1 MMRREMLQ
9 AEEIPVSADGN
20 QANPWHWY
28 EYEVG
33 LASEIARACV
43 RSLTSFLIG
52 LGCAFA
58 LIMGMGLLA
67 EEDLLDDPGL
77 EKAVDHLS
85 RMSMGVLL
93 AFVLVVCAAGAV
105 ASFLRESTTSKAI
118 VNAAARGASRHAV
131 PSPDQVRSVTGK
143 PAEALAF
150 FGWAN
155 AVLAGPLGVIGLIVV
170 LAEGDDAESTLIF
183 SLVTGYALIMAFVG
197 YASSHL
203 LTPAHERRHARVA
216 AHWTS
221 NDEEQAWKPVE
232 QARRDSAG
240 KKTPPRPSI
249 AKRCLYGAA
258 GLWLGGVLALQMSVL
273 TRCAGGKYECKE
285 TTYSSPIEALIAG
298 GVWIFAVLIS
308 VGMLLAVIGV
318 LFDWRQR
325 RSERAELRTRLADP
339 GSDRPA
345 EDLLA
350 YHSQR
355 QTHPLARVG
364 ATLSGAGLVF
374 STSSYLVGN
383 GLGLG
388 SEDVFAAYRTES
400 LAAMVVSVGM
410 FAAALLGTGIVNV
423 RGREL
428 RNALMQRW
436 PSPTSWSADSD
447 GKVQRAKRGPALH
460 GSREATVGK
469 NKTSGQR

>member
-1 MMRREMLQ
+1 M
-9 AEEIPVSADGN
+9 SDDGN
-20 QANPWHWY
+20 QTNPWHWY

-33 LASEIARACV
+33 LAGETARACV
-43 RSLTSFLIG
+43 HSLTSFLIG

-58 LIMGMGLLA
+58 LIMGVGLLA

-77 EKAVDHLS
+77 EEAVDHLS

-93 AFVLVVCAAGAV
+93 ALVLVVCAAGAV

-118 VNAAARGASRHAV
+118 VNAAARGASRYAV

-150 FGWAN
+150 FGWGN
-155 AVLAGPLGVIGLIVV
+155 AALAGLLGVIGLIVV
-170 LAEGDDAESTLIF
+170 LAEGDDAESMLIF

-216 AHWTS
+216 AHWSS
-221 NDEEQAWKPVE
+221 NDEGHAWKAAK
-232 QARRDSAG
+232 QARRDGAG
-240 KKTPPRPSI
+240 KKTTSRPSI

-258 GLWLGGVLALQMSVL
+258 GLWLGGALALQMSVL
-273 TRCAGGKYECKE
+273 TRCTSTPGIGRYECEE
-285 TTYSSPIEALIAG
+285 TTYSSPIETLIAA

-308 VGMLLAVIGV
+308 LGVLLAAIGV

-339 GSDRPA
+339 RSERPA

-364 ATLSGAGLVF
+364 ATMSGAGLVF

-410 FAAALLGTGIVNV
+410 FVAALLGTGIVNV

-428 RNALMQRW
+428 RNALMERW
-436 PSPTSWSADSD
+436 PSPPSWSADSN

-460 GSREATVGK
+460 GSREVKVGK

>member
-1 MMRREMLQ
+1 M
-9 AEEIPVSADGN
+9 SDDGN
-20 QANPWHWY
+20 QTNPWHWY

-33 LASEIARACV
+33 LAGEIARACV

-58 LIMGMGLLA
+58 LIIGMGFLA

-77 EKAVDHLS
+77 EEAVDHLS

-118 VNAAARGASRHAV
+118 VNAAERGASRYAV

-155 AVLAGPLGVIGLIVV
+155 AALAGLLGVIGLIVV
-170 LAEGDDAESTLIF
+170 LVDGDAESAVIF
-183 SLVTGYALIMAFVG
+183 SLITGYALIMAFVG
-197 YASSHL
+197 YASTHL
-203 LTPAHERRHARVA
+203 LTPAHERRHARIA
-216 AHWTS
+216 AHWSS
-221 NDEEQAWKPVE
+221 NDEGHAWKPAK
-232 QARRDSAG
+232 QARRDGAG
-240 KKTPPRPSI
+240 KKTPSRPSI

-273 TRCAGGKYECKE
+273 TRCAGSPGTTKYECEE
-285 TTYSSPIEALIAG
+285 TTYSSPIETLIAG

-308 VGMLLAVIGV
+308 LGLLLAAIGV

-325 RSERAELRTRLADP
+325 GSERAELRTSLADP
-339 GSDRPA
+339 SSDRPA

-355 QTHPLARVG
+355 QTHPLALVG
-364 ATLSGAGLVF
+364 ATMSGAGLVF
-374 STSSYLVGN
+374 STSSYLVGR

-388 SEDVFAAYRTES
+388 SEEVFAPHRTES
-400 LAAMVVSVGM
+400 LVGMVVSVAL
-410 FAAALLGTGIVNV
+410 FVAALLGTGIVNV

-428 RNALMQRW
+428 RNALMERW
-436 PSPTSWSADSD
+436 PSSPYWSADGD

-460 GSREATVGK
+460 GSREVKVGK
-469 NKTSGQR
+469 NKTSDPR